1 MYWGLVLAVRSGG
14 LRAGIRRARVTVL
27 VVLLLLLFAAE
38 LERREGPRE
47 VGERFLGAVQD
58 LVEYS
63 TDCVERLGYRVTRLL
78 QESTRVLA
86 ERLPGSGQRQR
97 LGRLFACVRAGCAGE
112 QGWGNAVKPWAGS
125 DTSFWRLRAGTRKG
139 LDRLLDVPI
148 QKGDQQQQKEN
159 KEESHTSRTLRA

>member
-1 MYWGLVLAVRSGG
+1 MLAIRPWS
-14 LRAGIRRARVTVL
+14 LRASGCRTCVPVL
-27 VVLLLLLFAAE
+27 VVLLLLFAAE
-38 LERREGPRE
+38 LERREGPGEIRE
-47 VGERFLGAVQD
+47 RVLCAVED

-63 TDCVERLGYRVTRLL
+63 ADRAERLGYRVSRLL
-78 QESTRVLA
+78 QEPTRVLA

-97 LGRLFACVRAGCAGE
+97 LGRLFACMRTGCAGE

-148 QKGDQQQQKEN
+148 QKCDQKQQKEN
-159 KEESHTSRTLRA
+159 KGESHTSRTLRA

>member
-1 MYWGLVLAVRSGG
+1 MLW
-14 LRAGIRRARVTVL
+14 IRRVPVL
-27 VVLLLLLFAAE
+27 FVQLLLLLVAPE
-38 LERREGPRE
+38 LERGERPGQ
-47 VGERFLGAVQD
+47 VGERVFRAVED

-63 TDCVERLGYRVTRLL
+63 ADRAERLGYRVSRLL
-78 QESTRVLA
+78 QEPTRVLA

-97 LGRLFACVRAGCAGE
+97 LGRLFACMRTGCAGE

-148 QKGDQQQQKEN
+148 QKCDQKQQKEN
-159 KEESHTSRTLRA
+159 KGESHTSRTLRA